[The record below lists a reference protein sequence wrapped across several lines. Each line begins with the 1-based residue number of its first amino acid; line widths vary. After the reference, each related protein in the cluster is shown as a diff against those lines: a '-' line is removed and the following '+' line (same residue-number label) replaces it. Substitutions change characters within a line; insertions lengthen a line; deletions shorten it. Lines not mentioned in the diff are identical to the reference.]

1 MKNVILLRVSIILM
15 CLMSTLVFSQ
25 GYKKINLANALNFN
39 KVVVVNRLAIPFK
52 DDSYEGLT
60 LDEKDGEG
68 LVWIANTTFAEGT
81 IEVDIKGQD
90 VFQKSFIGIAFHGQ
104 NDSIYDAVYFRPF
117 NFFATDANRKIHAV
131 QYVSHPNHTW
141 EKLRKENNGKFEK
154 GIVNAPNPNEWFHVR
169 IEVGKEE
176 IKVYKDKDLIP
187 ILSVPKLSSFTNGAV
202 GLFTGDGSGGSFA
215 NLTLREVRK

>member
-1 MKNVILLRVSIILM
+1 
-15 CLMSTLVFSQ
+15 MSTLVFSQ

-68 LVWIANTTFAEGT
+68 LVWIANTTFEEGT